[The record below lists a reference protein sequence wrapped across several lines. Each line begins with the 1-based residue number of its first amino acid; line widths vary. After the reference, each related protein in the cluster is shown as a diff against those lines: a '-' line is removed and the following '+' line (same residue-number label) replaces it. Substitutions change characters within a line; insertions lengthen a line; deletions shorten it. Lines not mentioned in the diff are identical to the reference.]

1 MQFLLLEILRNGEAA
16 DDISGLA
23 VSLSSDG
30 LTVAIGAFLN
40 AANGSGSGHVRVYKF
55 ESVNSVWL
63 QMGSDIDGEAA
74 DDNSG
79 RAVSL
84 SSDGLTVAIGAPGN
98 DGNGS
103 LSGHVR
109 VFKLES
115 N

>member
-1 MQFLLLEILRNGEAA
+1 MGSDIDGEAA
-16 DDISGLA
+16 DDNFGLA

-30 LTVAIGAFLN
+30 LTVAIGAPYN
-40 AANGSGSGHVRVYKF
+40 DGNGSISGHVRVYKF

-63 QMGSDIDGEAA
+63 QMGSDIDGEASC
-74 DDNSG
+74 DYSG

-84 SSDGLTVAIGAPGN
+84 SSDGLTVAIGAYGN

-103 LSGHVR
+103 SSGHVR